1 MSFFLPHE
9 LVRRLPP
16 PLRRVHA
23 AVAVALGWVL
33 LGVLCLGW
41 SLLAVLLY
49 PLLPRRAGLRVGRLG
64 IMGGFRLYL
73 AGLSALGACRFDLK
87 ALDTLRDSGPLI
99 IAPNHPCLLDAVMV
113 VSRLPDVACIMKA
126 ELMDNL
132 FLGAGARLAR
142 YIRNDSLFGMILL
155 AVDDLHQG
163 NHLLVFPE
171 GTRTTGG
178 PVGPFKGSVALV
190 AHRAQ
195 APIQTVFIETD
206 SPYLSKGWPVL
217 RRPDLPITY
226 RIRLGQRFDPPQDPH
241 AFTRELEAYFAGTL
255 SPSPSRP
262 QPDHGPADGAS
273 CRCADAESVPA
284 RSRAVS

>member
-1 MSFFLPHE
+1 MPFFLPHG
-9 LVRRLPP
+9 LVRHLPL
-16 PLRRVHA
+16 PLRRLHA
-23 AVAVALGWVL
+23 TLAVTLGWVL

-41 SLLAVLLY
+41 SLLAVLVY
-49 PLLPRRAGLRVGRLG
+49 PLLPRRAGLRFGRLG

-87 ALDTLRDSGPLI
+87 ALDQLRDSGPLI

-113 VSRLPDVACIMKA
+113 LSRLPDVACIMKG

-155 AVDDLHQG
+155 AVSDLREG

-171 GTRTTGG
+171 GTRTSGG

-195 APIQTVFIETD
+195 VPIQTVFIETD
-206 SPYLSKGWPVL
+206 SPYLGKGWPVL

-226 RIRLGQRFDPPQDPH
+226 RIRLGRRFDPPQDPH
-241 AFTRELEAYFAGTL
+241 VFTGELEAYFRTELSRAREAGEG
-255 SPSPSRP
+255 SAAP
-262 QPDHGPADGAS
+262 
-273 CRCADAESVPA
+273 CRCTADIPVATTSHP
-284 RSRAVS
+284 S